1 MLIAVNEFKNLL
13 RTHKEASAELCENS
27 DVLVDVIRD
36 FKVET
41 SKTRRII
48 TELNKWQKKL
58 PFNTIENN

>member
-13 RTHKEASAELCENS
+13 RTHKEASAELCENAAVLT
-27 DVLVDVIRD
+27 DVVRA

-58 PFNTIENN
+58 PFDTIENN